1 MILRDKS
8 SKNRFALNRSSFIIN
23 KIITSESV
31 TQSIIEEL
39 HTCVSNRN
47 SDRQGENRHGIRGG
61 VVRKLPKAFPHEKL
75 IKMVEEEGVG
85 EAIKCYENLRN
96 SNGLADMDD
105 ETVEIIKN
113 LFPKPG
119 ISRDSLPQCN
129 QDYAI
134 KITEDDFLSA
144 LADLPRQRS
153 PGLSGWTFELIKQI
167 CKGMNFSNISH
178 SSNSNHDRY
187 NETNNS
193 QSEANNLLTKLV
205 RFINYLIEGKGGSTY
220 IWNAAKLI
228 PLKKLNNG
236 IRPIANNEV

>member
-1 MILRDKS
+1 MRKKDEKLLQILLSRILVELEKEIVENRGISDDGIIAFLGIPLLLRDKS

-134 KITEDDFLSA
+134 KVTEDDFLSA
-144 LADLPRQRS
+144 
-153 PGLSGWTFELIKQI
+153 
-167 CKGMNFSNISH
+167 
-178 SSNSNHDRY
+178 
-187 NETNNS
+187 
-193 QSEANNLLTKLV
+193 
-205 RFINYLIEGKGGSTY
+205 
-220 IWNAAKLI
+220 
-228 PLKKLNNG
+228 
-236 IRPIANNEV
+236 